1 MHYETFCSVKFKY
14 ETFSSVKTQNET
26 FSSNDTCVNY
36 VTYVPKIEKNTIK
49 IGHFIHKCQF
59 STFIIVNG
67 CKRRIIRNSIKVI
80 ISLNLSTSNKKI
92 LRKFN
97 NKKII

>member
-1 MHYETFCSVKFKY
+1 M
-14 ETFSSVKTQNET
+14 
-26 FSSNDTCVNY
+26 
-36 VTYVPKIEKNTIK
+36 
-49 IGHFIHKCQF
+49 CQF
-59 STFIIVNG
+59 STFIILDG
-67 CKRRIIRNSIKVI
+67 CRRRIIRNSIKVI